1 MRKIFIILAAG
12 LLSLSAGAQT
22 SEALPFIQ
30 MDFNPASI
38 AMGSSKIP
46 SAAVLPLSGIRL
58 AGGVAY
64 ESYMPKL
71 SSTKYI
77 SDNGQCGHRGCAYR
91 FSGARSQC

>member
-22 SEALPFIQ
+22 SEALPFIR

-77 SDNGQCGHRGCAYR
+77 SGGAAGTFDSFSASIAFTRGT
-91 FSGARSQC
+91 